1 MLCMLRSASAQ
12 KFFEFRSNNFSNL
25 DSSTMTRQDELR
37 LGREAAIRSL
47 NAVARDLD
55 LNTLPCRPS
64 PDAVTQMWGR
74 LCKAAVPENYEAL
87 EAARTGWLQ
96 NNGGGSLPTDL
107 LHGEAFDDV
116 DHGSGVLEGHRTLAA
131 ALPVPKGKKAG
142 FRLRSKAFML
152 TFNSIAFKEGKELW
166 DEFLGWIHTRVTA
179 HGATEWSAAAERSTH
194 SSDEGRVHLH
204 VYFSWIAHKG
214 AGVDHSTTD
223 EWVFRGTRP
232 RVDVNSDN
240 RGLYQWRKAAQ
251 RGHFYL
257 SAHKEGA
264 LYSTSNYSPWESSWV
279 PETHWVTALYRQH
292 KLGHDAYLLLSA
304 RLREGHDRRRAA
316 VEAVRATEAS
326 AAFVVERAWARKQ
339 LQAKALPFK
348 PLCPQIEAWRASYKE
363 VEERYQILVLHGP
376 SRTGKSRLARSLF
389 GLEHTLV
396 VDVQHAEHPDL
407 RGYRRSEHKAI
418 LLDEV
423 ASPKFIVGNKK
434 VLQAHVDGALLGQ
447 SATQLFTYEV
457 FVWRT
462 PIILTTNNWKL
473 DCLAEDEVDWVNANC
488 VVVHVDQPV
497 FVTAAGTKRAST
509 A

>member
-1 MLCMLRSASAQ
+1 MA
-12 KFFEFRSNNFSNL
+12 
-25 DSSTMTRQDELR
+25 RQDELR
-37 LGREAAIRSL
+37 CGREVAVRSF
-47 NAVARDLD
+47 NSVALELRLS
-55 LNTLPCRPS
+55 TLSSRPS
-64 PDAVTQMWGR
+64 ADAVTQLWVR
-74 LCKAAVPENYEAL
+74 LCKAAVPAHYETL
-87 EAARTGWLQ
+87 ETARKEWLQ
-96 NNGGGSLPTDL
+96 NNGGGLLPANL
-107 LHGEAFDDV
+107 LHGQAFDDV
-116 DHGSGVLEGHRTLAA
+116 DHGSEVLDGHRTLAA
-131 ALPVPKGKKAG
+131 APPVPKGKKAG

-152 TFNSIAFKEGKELW
+152 TFNSTAFKEGTELW
-166 DEFLGWIHTRVTA
+166 DEFLEWVRGRATA
-179 HGATEWSAAAERSTH
+179 HGATEWSAALERSTN
-194 SSDEGRVHLH
+194 SSADDRVHLH
-204 VYFSWIAHKG
+204 VYFSWLAPKG

-232 RVDVNSDN
+232 RVDVNSEN
-240 RGLYQWRKAAQ
+240 RGLQQWRKATQ

-264 LYSTSNYSPWESSWV
+264 VYSTTNYPPWDSNWV
-279 PETHWVTALYRQH
+279 PETNWVTALYRQH

-316 VEAVRATEAS
+316 VEAARATEAS
-326 AAFVVERAWARKQ
+326 AAFAEERAWARRQ
-339 LQAKALPFK
+339 LEAKALPFK

-363 VEERYQILVLHGP
+363 VEERYQLLVLHGP

-407 RGYRRSEHKAI
+407 RGYRRHEHKAI

-457 FVWRT
+457 FVWRI

-473 DCLAEDEVDWVNANC
+473 DCLTEDEVGWVNANC

-497 FVTAAGTKRAST
+497 YVTATGTKRART